1 MRGLDDGPDGLN
13 EAAFN
18 RALGGGRKMK
28 TKTKTK
34 TKRKPSPPRS
44 TLVSSLAAGTA
55 CVCGHAVE
63 EHGHDDQYPGSTAC
77 SECPDVCVAYEAND
91 L

>member
-18 RALGGGRKMK
+18 RALDGGRK
-28 TKTKTK
+28 TKA
-34 TKRKPSPPRS
+34 KRRAAPSR
-44 TLVSSLAAGTA
+44 TRKVNKVSQVGAVPKETA
-55 CVCGHAVE
+55 CACGHAVE

-77 SECPDVCVAYEAND
+77 SECECVAYEASD
-91 L
+91 PP